1 MIEENVVFYYKSLPK
16 FPKFEIMS
24 NDQDGGIPVC
34 FVDNWQHF
42 QQILND
48 EFFNSE
54 SKELVYRGQE
64 DFRWALTPSLGRLN
78 SAGTIDEKVA
88 QKQKELFRLSIR
100 GRVSDI
106 NFVEKDIELWA
117 LGQHNGLK
125 TPLLDWT
132 YSPYIALFF
141 AFERDDSLKEEQDSR
156 AIFILNKKALEELE
170 KLEET
175 EENIFIQPRGND
187 HIRLINQAGLF
198 TISPRDT
205 SDTLESYIIKFL
217 SQSGVDVESAEELSQ
232 YICKI
237 HIPNIDK
244 ISCMNHLRKM
254 NIHHAS
260 LFPDLFGSS
269 LYCNEM
275 IYEYVKLKEIKT
287 ESTLEI
293 SEQETKE
300 FEVVNYF
307 KLDVSFVNDYLKSI
321 VNISTKLSEPE
332 ILKLSNILVEKI
344 SPNLSVDW
352 AYRESIL
359 SKLRTITRI
368 ELLKHRVEASEIK
381 EIVDGFVGKLIEIE
395 MRKI

>member
-1 MIEENVVFYYKSLPK
+1 MSQSYYYRSLPK
-16 FPKFEIMS
+16 FPKFEIMG
-24 NDQDGGIPVC
+24 NDIDGAIPVC
-34 FVDNWQHF
+34 YVDNWQHF
-42 QQILND
+42 QQILNE
-48 EFFNSE
+48 EFFNIQ

-64 DFRWALTPSLGRLN
+64 DFSWGLTPSLGRFN
-78 SAGTIDEKVA
+78 SAGTIDENVA
-88 QKQKELFRLSIR
+88 QKQKDLFRLSIR
-100 GRVSDI
+100 GRISDI
-106 NFVEKDIELWA
+106 SFVEKDIELWA

-141 AFERDDSLKEEQDSR
+141 AFERDDSLEEERESR

-170 KLEET
+170 ED
-175 EENIFIQPRGND
+175 IFIQPRGND
-187 HIRLINQAGLF
+187 HVRLINQAGLF

-205 SDTLESYIIKFL
+205 SDTLESYIIKVL
-217 SQSGVDVESAEELSQ
+217 EQSGVDIESAEELSH

-244 ISCMNHLRKM
+244 IACMNHLRKM

-260 LFPDLFGSS
+260 LFPDLIGSS

-275 IYEYVKLKEIKT
+275 IYEFVKSKEIK
-287 ESTLEI
+287 LETI
-293 SEQETKE
+293 LETSEVEIKE
-300 FEVVNYF
+300 FEVVNYT
-307 KLDVSFVNDYLKSI
+307 KLDTSFVNNYLKSI

-352 AYRESIL
+352 TYRESIL
-359 SKLRTITRI
+359 SKIRTIIRL
-368 ELLKHRVEASEIK
+368 ELIKLKFESIEIK
-381 EIVDGFVGKLIEIE
+381 DIVDGFINKLTQIEKSDSE
-395 MRKI
+395 

>member
-1 MIEENVVFYYKSLPK
+1 MSQSYYYKSLPK

-24 NDQDGGIPVC
+24 NDQDGAIPVC

-42 QQILND
+42 QQILNE
-48 EFFNSE
+48 EFFNRE

-64 DFRWALTPSLGRLN
+64 DFSWALTPSLGRLN

-106 NFVEKDIELWA
+106 NFVEEDIELWA

-125 TPLLDWT
+125 TPLLDCT

-141 AFERDDSLKEEQDSR
+141 AFERDDSLKEEHESR

-170 KLEET
+170 EI

-205 SDTLESYIIKFL
+205 SDTLESYIIKVL
-217 SQSGVDVESAEELSQ
+217 ANSGVDVESADEMSQ

-275 IYEYVKLKEIKT
+275 IYEYVELKERKT
-287 ESTLEI
+287 EPI
-293 SEQETKE
+293 SETSEVETKE
-300 FEVVNYF
+300 FEVVNYS
-307 KLDVSFVNDYLKSI
+307 KLDTLFVNDYLKSI
-321 VNISTKLSEPE
+321 VNISTKLSDSE
-332 ILKLSNILVEKI
+332 ISKLSNILVEKI

-352 AYRESIL
+352 TSRESIL
-359 SKLRTITRI
+359 SKLRTIIRL
-368 ELLKHRVEASEIK
+368 ELLKHKFEASEIK
-381 EIVDGFVGKLIEIE
+381 EIVDGFIEKLIILEQPDALI
-395 MRKI
+395 

>member
-1 MIEENVVFYYKSLPK
+1 MSQSCYYKSLPK
-16 FPKFEIMS
+16 FPKFEIMG
-24 NDQDGGIPVC
+24 NDIDGAIPVC
-34 FVDNWQHF
+34 YVDNWQHF

-48 EFFNSE
+48 DFFNNE

-64 DFRWALTPSLGRLN
+64 DFSWALTPSLGRLH

-100 GRVSDI
+100 GRVSDV
-106 NFVEKDIELWA
+106 NFVEDDIELWA

-125 TPLLDWT
+125 TPLLDWS

-141 AFERDDSLKEEQDSR
+141 AFERDDSLKEEHESR

-170 KLEET
+170 KI
-175 EENIFIQPRGND
+175 EENIFMQPRGND

-205 SDTLESYIIKFL
+205 SDTLESYIIKVL
-217 SQSGVDVESAEELSQ
+217 GKSGVDVENADELSQ

-237 HIPNIDK
+237 HIPNLDK

-275 IYEYVKLKEIKT
+275 IYEYLKLKEIKA
-287 ESTLEI
+287 EPTLES
-293 SEQETKE
+293 SEVETKE
-300 FEVVNYF
+300 FEVVNYT
-307 KLDVSFVNDYLKSI
+307 KLDTLFVNDYLKSI
-321 VNISTKLSEPE
+321 VNISTKLSDSD
-332 ILKLSNILVEKI
+332 ILKLSNVLVEKI

-352 AYRESIL
+352 AYREAIL

-368 ELLKHRVEASEIK
+368 ELLKHKFEASEIK
-381 EIVDGFVGKLIEIE
+381 EIVDGFIEKLIEIE
-395 MRKI
+395 KGNK

>member
-1 MIEENVVFYYKSLPK
+1 MIEENIEFYYKSIPK
-16 FPKFEIMS
+16 FPEFEIMG
-24 NDQDGGIPVC
+24 NDIDGAIPVC
-34 FVDNWQHF
+34 YVDNWQHF
-42 QQILND
+42 QHILND
-48 EFFNSE
+48 NFFNNE

-88 QKQKELFRLSIR
+88 KKQKELFRLSIR
-100 GRVSDI
+100 GKISDI
-106 NFVEKDIELWA
+106 NFVEDDIELWA

-141 AFERDDSLKEEQDSR
+141 AFERDDSLKEEQESR
-156 AIFILNKKALEELE
+156 AVFILNKKALEELNVI
-170 KLEET
+170 

-187 HIRLINQAGLF
+187 HIRLINQSGLF

-205 SDTLESYIIKFL
+205 SDTLESYIIKVL
-217 SQSGVDVESAEELSQ
+217 GQSGVDVENADELSQ

-237 HIPNIDK
+237 HVPNIDK

-275 IYEYVKLKEIKT
+275 IYEYVKLKEIKS
-287 ESTLEI
+287 EEPTLEI
-293 SEQETKE
+293 SEIETKE
-300 FEVVNYF
+300 FEVINYF
-307 KLDVSFVNDYLKSI
+307 KLDVLFVNDYLKSI
-321 VNISTKLSEPE
+321 VNISTKLSEQQ
-332 ILKLSNILVEKI
+332 ILNLSNVLVQKI

-352 AYRESIL
+352 VYREPIL
-359 SKLRTITRI
+359 SKLRTITRL
-368 ELLKHRVEASEIK
+368 ELLKHKFEASEIK
-381 EIVDGFVGKLIEIE
+381 EIVNGFIEKLIILEQPDALI
-395 MRKI
+395 

>member
-1 MIEENVVFYYKSLPK
+1 
-16 FPKFEIMS
+16 
-24 NDQDGGIPVC
+24 
-34 FVDNWQHF
+34 
-42 QQILND
+42 
-48 EFFNSE
+48 
-54 SKELVYRGQE
+54 
-64 DFRWALTPSLGRLN
+64 
-78 SAGTIDEKVA
+78 
-88 QKQKELFRLSIR
+88 
-100 GRVSDI
+100 
-106 NFVEKDIELWA
+106 
-117 LGQHNGLK
+117 
-125 TPLLDWT
+125 
-132 YSPYIALFF
+132 
-141 AFERDDSLKEEQDSR
+141 
-156 AIFILNKKALEELE
+156 
-170 KLEET
+170 
-175 EENIFIQPRGND
+175 
-187 HIRLINQAGLF
+187 
-198 TISPRDT
+198 
-205 SDTLESYIIKFL
+205 
-217 SQSGVDVESAEELSQ
+217 
-232 YICKI
+232 
-237 HIPNIDK
+237 
-244 ISCMNHLRKM
+244 MN
-254 NIHHAS
+254 
-260 LFPDLFGSS
+260 

-381 EIVDGFVGKLIEIE
+381 KIVDRFVGKLIEIE

>member
-1 MIEENVVFYYKSLPK
+1 MSQSYYYKSLSK
-16 FPKFEIMS
+16 YPKFEIMS
-24 NDQDGGIPVC
+24 TDQDGAIPVC

-48 EFFNSE
+48 DFFNRE

-64 DFRWALTPSLGRLN
+64 DFSWALTPSLGRLN

-88 QKQKELFRLSIR
+88 KKQKELFRLSIR

-106 NFVEKDIELWA
+106 NFVEDDIELWA

-156 AIFILNKKALEELE
+156 AIFILNKKALEELDE
-170 KLEET
+170 IK
-175 EENIFIQPRGND
+175 ENIFIQPRGND

-205 SDTLESYIIKFL
+205 SDTLESYIIKVL
-217 SQSGVDVESAEELSQ
+217 SQSGVDVENADELSQ

-275 IYEYVKLKEIKT
+275 IYEYVKLEEIKT
-287 ESTLEI
+287 EPSLET
-293 SEQETKE
+293 SEVATKE

-307 KLDVSFVNDYLKSI
+307 KLSVAFVNDYLKSI

-359 SKLRTITRI
+359 SKLKTITRI
-368 ELLKHRVEASEIK
+368 ELLKHRFEASEIK
-381 EIVDGFVGKLIEIE
+381 EIVDGFIEKLVEIE

>member
-1 MIEENVVFYYKSLPK
+1 MDENIEFYYKSLPK
-16 FPKFEIMS
+16 FPKFEIMG
-24 NDQDGGIPVC
+24 NEQDGAIPVC
-34 FVDNWQHF
+34 YVDNWQHF

-48 EFFNSE
+48 DFFNNE
-54 SKELVYRGQE
+54 SKELIYRGQE
-64 DFRWALTPSLGRLN
+64 DFSWALTPSLGRLN

-88 QKQKELFRLSIR
+88 KKQKELFRLSIR

-106 NFVEKDIELWA
+106 NFVEEDIELWA

-125 TPLLDWT
+125 TPLLDWS

-141 AFERDDSLKEEQDSR
+141 AFERDDSLKEEQESR

-170 KLEET
+170 EI

-205 SDTLESYIIKFL
+205 SDTLESYIIKVL
-217 SQSGVDVESAEELSQ
+217 GQSGIDIENADELSQ

-275 IYEYVKLKEIKT
+275 LYEYVKLKEIKPET
-287 ESTLEI
+287 T
-293 SEQETKE
+293 SETSEVETKE
-300 FEVVNYF
+300 FEVVNYS
-307 KLDVSFVNDYLKSI
+307 KLDTSFVNDYLKSI
-321 VNISTKLSEPE
+321 VNISTKLSDSD
-332 ILKLSNILVEKI
+332 ILKLSNVLVEKI

-352 AYRESIL
+352 AYREPIL

-368 ELLKHRVEASEIK
+368 ELLKHKFEASEIK
-381 EIVDGFVGKLIEIE
+381 EIVDGFIDQLIEVE
-395 MRKI
+395 KRNNEKN

>member
-1 MIEENVVFYYKSLPK
+1 MSQSYYYKSLPK
-16 FPKFEIMS
+16 FPKFEIMG
-24 NDQDGGIPVC
+24 NDIDGAIPVC
-34 FVDNWQHF
+34 YVDNWQYF

-48 EFFNSE
+48 DFFNSE

-64 DFRWALTPSLGRLN
+64 DFSWALTPSLGRLN

-88 QKQKELFRLSIR
+88 KKQKELFRLSIR

-106 NFVEKDIELWA
+106 NFVEEDIELWA

-141 AFERDDSLKEEQDSR
+141 AFERDDSLKEEQESR
-156 AIFILNKKALEELE
+156 AIFILNKKSLEELE
-170 KLEET
+170 EI

-205 SDTLESYIIKFL
+205 SDTLESHIIKVL
-217 SQSGVDVESAEELSQ
+217 GQSGVDIENADELSQ

-275 IYEYVKLKEIKT
+275 IYEYVKLKEIKP
-287 ESTLEI
+287 EPTLES
-293 SEQETKE
+293 SEVETKE
-300 FEVVNYF
+300 FEVVNYT
-307 KLDVSFVNDYLKSI
+307 KLDTSFVNDYLKSI

-352 AYRESIL
+352 AYREPIL
-359 SKLRTITRI
+359 SKLRTIIRI
-368 ELLKHRVEASEIK
+368 ELLKHKFEASEIK
-381 EIVDGFVGKLIEIE
+381 EIVDGFIEKLIILEQPDALI
-395 MRKI
+395 